1 MPENMQKMAKTETD
15 KVKKTAVTEGA
26 EKELIAVFTPEG
38 FVVDGAEAP
47 GRHVFFSD
55 TLLDGFRNRPYETLY
70 DLGFMPAVSQYS
82 PGLAYLSDIG
92 HTFVET
98 LAHSSDIEIARRA
111 PDADDAQLLDLLR
124 RLPFALGVEH
134 VSILWLRHLWQELQR
149 VFDAQIAEASKQG
162 VGSVEEYLHG
172 KNESIN
178 VVGRVFFH
186 LVEHK
191 AEEYPFAFLATY
203 STGTAQRINHLP
215 LKQALREYKG
225 QQDRLLALLSTV
237 SRAADA
243 SEFISELVESGEMFS
258 PLRLTTQEA
267 YSFLRE
273 VGLYEECG
281 IVCRIPDWWKRQSQA
296 PTVSITVGERPPSLL
311 GLDALL
317 DFQADINFD
326 GVELSRED
334 IEGLLAQTE
343 GLQLLK
349 GKWVEVNHQRLRQ
362 VLALLDK
369 VEKRGD
375 ISLADALRMQMG
387 IGAVEG
393 SDLDDIEVS
402 NGEWLNSVRE
412 QLLSPAQIKGIRVG
426 RGFKAKLRPY
436 QQHGLNWLNSMK
448 TMGFGALL
456 ADDMGLGKTV
466 QVLAYLE
473 HQRQLD
479 ERQSDKRQSSE
490 HRSSEGHKA
499 LLVVPASLM
508 HNWQREAA
516 RFAPKLR
523 CRIVHTGNKLFDLDE
538 ADLFITT
545 YGIAARLDTLKAIR
559 WDALIIDEAQAI
571 KNPGTKQTRAIKELL
586 ATSRIAL
593 TGTPIENRL
602 GDLWS
607 LFDFLNKGLLGTAR
621 QFTDFEAM
629 LRNDRSGYAR
639 LRTMVAPFI
648 LRRAKTDQT
657 IIQDLPEKIEF
668 KQFTALTKKQLV
680 LYRGLLNDLESSLNI
695 ATGMARR
702 GLVLSSIMK
711 FKQICNHPDQYLG
724 QVEYKADQ
732 SGKFV
737 QLAEICATVKE
748 KREKVVIFTQFK
760 EMCEPLARCLSEIF
774 GAEGLILHGSTPVKA
789 RGKLVERFN
798 SQEYVPF
805 MVLSLKAG
813 GVGLNLTSA
822 NHVIHFDRWWNPA
835 TENQATDRVF
845 RIGQKQNVVVHK
857 FVTSGTVEDKIDEM
871 LTQKQGLADEVI
883 ASSGEAWI
891 TEMSNAELM
900 RLFTLEDG

>member
-1 MPENMQKMAKTETD
+1 
-15 KVKKTAVTEGA
+15 
-26 EKELIAVFTPEG
+26 
-38 FVVDGAEAP
+38 
-47 GRHVFFSD
+47 
-55 TLLDGFRNRPYETLY
+55 
-70 DLGFMPAVSQYS
+70 MPAVPQYS
-82 PGLAYLSDIG
+82 PGLAYLSDIA
-92 HTFVET
+92 HTFVAT
-98 LAHSSDIEIARRA
+98 LAHDSDIEITRCA

-124 RLPFALGVEH
+124 RLPFVLGIEH
-134 VSILWLRHLWQELQR
+134 VSILWLRHIWQGLQR
-149 VFDAQIAEASKQG
+149 VFDAQLAEADGQDAKGGRAVQG
-162 VGSVEEYLHG
+162 ARSAKTVEEYLRS
-172 KNESIN
+172 KDESIN

-191 AEEYPFAFLATY
+191 ADESPFAFLATY
-203 STGTAQRINHLP
+203 STGSAQRINHLP
-215 LKQALREYKG
+215 LRQALREYKD
-225 QQDRLLALLSTV
+225 QHDRLLALLSTV

-243 SEFISELVESGEMFS
+243 SEFIGELVESGEMFS
-258 PLRLTTQEA
+258 PLRLTAQEA
-267 YSFLRE
+267 YTFLRE
-273 VGLYEECG
+273 VSLYEQCG
-281 IVCRIPDWWKRQSQA
+281 IVCRIPDWWKRQSQT
-296 PTVSITVGERPPSLL
+296 PNVSITVGEGPPSLL

-326 GVELSRED
+326 GVQLSREEL
-334 IEGLLAQTE
+334 EGLLAQTE

-349 GKWVEVNHQRLRQ
+349 GKWVEVNHQRLKQ
-362 VLALLDK
+362 VLTLLDK

-387 IGAVEG
+387 MGTAKG
-393 SDLDDIEVS
+393 LDSDGIEIS
-402 NGEWLNSVRE
+402 NGEWLQNVRE
-412 QLLSPAQIKGIRVG
+412 HLLSPARLKGVRTG
-426 RGFKAKLRPY
+426 KGFKTKLRPY
-436 QQHGLNWLNSMK
+436 QQHGLNWLDAMQA
-448 TMGFGALL
+448 MGFGALL

-466 QVLAYLE
+466 QVLAWLE
-473 HQRQLD
+473 YQRQLGED
-479 ERQSDKRQSSE
+479 HNQGTSKGTGKGSASGKGLDIGCAQH
-490 HRSSEGHKA
+490 HRT

-523 CRIVHTGNKLFDLDE
+523 CRIVHTGTKVFDPDD

-545 YGIAARLDTLKAIR
+545 YGIAMRLDTLKAVQ
-559 WDALIIDEAQAI
+559 WDTLIIDEAQAI
-571 KNPGTKQTRAIKELL
+571 KNPGTKQTRVIKELS
-586 ATSRIAL
+586 AKSRIAL

-607 LFDFLNKGLLGTAR
+607 IFDFLNKGLLGTAG
-621 QFTDFEAM
+621 QFTSFEAT
-629 LRNDRSGYAR
+629 LRNDRSGYGR
-639 LRTMVAPFI
+639 LRDMVAPFI
-648 LRRAKTDQT
+648 LRRVKTDKT
-657 IIQDLPEKIEF
+657 VIKDLPEKIEF
-668 KQFTALTKKQLV
+668 KQFTTLSKKQLV
-680 LYRGLLNDLESSLNI
+680 LYRSLLNDLESSLNI

-732 SGKFV
+732 SGKFT
-737 QLAEICATVKE
+737 QLAEICGTIKE
-748 KREKVVIFTQFK
+748 KREKVVVFTQFK
-760 EMCEPLARCLSEIF
+760 EMCEPLARHLREIF
-774 GAEGLILHGSTPVKA
+774 GAEGLILHGGTPVKT

-845 RIGQKQNVVVHK
+845 RIGQNRNVVVHK
-857 FVTSGTVEDKIDEM
+857 FVTSGTVEDKIDDM

-883 ASSGEAWI
+883 SSSGEGWI

-900 RLFTLEDG
+900 RLFTLEDS